1 MENIRKFYLPIIHF
15 VSLGLLAFLLT
26 SSPWMTVKTKFY
38 KEGQWEQKDWK
49 ESWKEGDIVNAPS
62 KYEIG
67 KIHDYPAFS
76 TDTWNRSFSGQGVE
90 STKNFVYWELTHYE
104 LRNSA
109 ERQNRALIVYTLL
122 AMYLGSGYLLF
133 KKN

>member
-1 MENIRKFYLPIIHF
+1 MENIRKIYLSIIHF
-15 VSLGLLAFLLT
+15 VSLRLLIFLLA
-26 SSPWMTVKTKFY
+26 SSPWKTVKTTFY
-38 KEGQWEQKDWK
+38 KKGQWETN
-49 ESWKEGDIVNAPS
+49 SWEEGDIVIAPS

-67 KIHDYPAFS
+67 KIADYPALKA
-76 TDTWNRSFSGQGVE
+76 DRWNKSFAGEQSE
-90 STKNFVYWELTHYE
+90 SNKNLVYWELTHYE

-133 KKN
+133 KQK

>member
-1 MENIRKFYLPIIHF
+1 MENIRKFYLFIVHF
-15 VSLGLLAFLLT
+15 LSLGLLTFLLT
-26 SSPWMTVKTKFY
+26 SSPWMTVETTFY
-38 KEGQWEQKDWK
+38 KGQWETN
-49 ESWKEGDIVNAPS
+49 SWKEGDIVIAPS

-76 TDTWNRSFSGQGVE
+76 KDTWNRSFSGQGVE

>member
-1 MENIRKFYLPIIHF
+1 MENIRKFYLFIVHF
-15 VSLGLLAFLLT
+15 LSLGLLTFLLT
-26 SSPWMTVKTKFY
+26 SSPWMTVETTFY
-38 KEGQWEQKDWK
+38 KGQWETN
-49 ESWKEGDIVNAPS
+49 SWKEGDIVIAPS

-67 KIHDYPAFS
+67 KIHDYPALETDRWNS
-76 TDTWNRSFSGQGVE
+76 TYAGKKAE
-90 STKNFVYWELTHYE
+90 SIKDLAYWEVSHSQMK
-104 LRNSA
+104 NSA